1 MSAAILVAD
10 LHVTL
15 GGREILH
22 GVDLAVEHGD
32 VFGFVGPNGAGKTTT
47 LRTILGLYRPTS
59 GSVRVMGHEAGS
71 DEARR
76 ATGFALDRD
85 GLYDAMTA
93 AENIA
98 FYQRLYG
105 GAPARPALD
114 LGPDGRAGDRRSGRR
129 AAR

>member
-1 MSAAILVAD
+1 MY
-10 LHVTL
+10 VTL